1 MLKFIS
7 TCNIKVI
14 YEFMTAAL
22 NLIHYDQR
30 WWWTDDQA
38 MVIH

>member
-22 NLIHYDQR
+22 NLKASIMTSAGGQMTR
-30 WWWTDDQA
+30 PQ
-38 MVIH
+38 